1 MGNKRKDFSAIEL
14 SSVIEKKQKEAS
26 KVFETAEGVSIPKTA
41 SAPKEPLSHL
51 EFSAGIPPFL
61 RGPYSTMYVRRPW
74 TIRQYAGFSSAEESN
89 AFYLKNLA
97 MGQKGL
103 SVAFD
108 LPTHR
113 GYDSDH
119 ERVQG
124 DVGKAGVAIDSVEDM
139 KLLFNQIPLDAMSVS
154 MTMNGAVLPIMAFY
168 IVAAEEQGVCPEH
181 LSGTIQNDILKE
193 FMVRNTYVY
202 PPAPSIKIVSEIFKY
217 TSKKMPKFNSISISG
232 YHMQEAGATADIE
245 LAYTLADGLEYI
257 KTGLKAGLTIDEFAP
272 RLSFFWG
279 IGMNHFMEIAKMRAA
294 RMLWAKLVK
303 QFNPKNEKSLALRT
317 HCQTSG
323 WSLTAQVPF
332 NNVARTTIEAMAA
345 VFGGT
350 QSLHTNALDEAIAF
364 GKLVERDMRSKLD
377 IHPDDQSALS
387 VRNMAEVSK
396 GVDVFMIALFFIVIF
411 IGSGTLI
418 AGIIGISN
426 IMIFVIKERTK
437 EFGIRKA
444 LGAKPSSIV
453 GMVVQ
458 ESVLIT
464 TIAGYLGLTLGTYVL
479 SLIGNSLEKD
489 YFIKDPSV
497 SQGLVVGAT
506 FVLIISGLI
515 AALVPA
521 RKASQI
527 KPVVALRAD

>member
-1 MGNKRKDFSAIEL
+1 MFDLDRWREIFQSINKNKLRSIMSGFTVAFAILLFTLLFGVVSGLKNTFEGAFVDNAVNSMIVRVWKTSKPFNGMQSGRRIQLKNPDYNYLAEKYDSKIDLMTARIFKNFSISYKNKQDNYSITAVHPDHQFL
-14 SSVIEKKQKEAS
+14 EKTIITEGRYINQLDINESS
-26 KVFETAEGVSIPKTA
+26 KVIVIGRLVKSDLFGEKPALGKRVNVGGISYKVIGIFSDDGGDNEERISYIPVTTAQKLYG
-41 SAPKEPLSHL
+41 
-51 EFSAGIPPFL
+51 
-61 RGPYSTMYVRRPW
+61 
-74 TIRQYAGFSSAEESN
+74 N
-89 AFYLKNLA
+89 NDYL
-97 MGQKGL
+97 
-103 SVAFD
+103 
-108 LPTHR
+108 
-113 GYDSDH
+113 
-119 ERVQG
+119 
-124 DVGKAGVAIDSVEDM
+124 
-139 KLLFNQIPLDAMSVS
+139 NQIR
-154 MTMNGAVLPIMAFY
+154 I
-168 IVAAEEQGVCPEH
+168 
-181 LSGTIQNDILKE
+181 
-193 FMVRNTYVY
+193 
-202 PPAPSIKIVSEIFKY
+202 
-217 TSKKMPKFNSISISG
+217 G
-232 YHMQEAGATADIE
+232 Y
-245 LAYTLADGLEYI
+245 
-257 KTGLKAGLTIDEFAP
+257 
-272 RLSFFWG
+272 
-279 IGMNHFMEIAKMRAA
+279 
-294 RMLWAKLVK
+294 
-303 QFNPKNEKSLALRT
+303 NEDL
-317 HCQTSG
+317 
-323 WSLTAQVPF
+323 
-332 NNVARTTIEAMAA
+332 N
-345 VFGGT
+345 
-350 QSLHTNALDEAIAF
+350 LDEAIAF

-506 FVLIISGLI
+506 FVLILSGLI

>member
-1 MGNKRKDFSAIEL
+1 MFDLDRWREIFQSINKNKLRSIMSGFTVAFAILLFTLLFGVVSGLKNTFEGAFVDNAVNSMFVRVWKTTKPFNGLQSGRRIQLKNPDYDYLAEKYDSKIDLMTARIFKNFSISHKNKQDNYSITAVHPDHQFL
-14 SSVIEKKQKEAS
+14 EKTIITEGRYINQLDINESS
-26 KVFETAEGVSIPKTA
+26 KVIVIGRLVKSDLFGEKPALGKRVNVGGISYKVIGIFSDDGGDNEERISYIPVTTAQKLYG
-41 SAPKEPLSHL
+41 
-51 EFSAGIPPFL
+51 
-61 RGPYSTMYVRRPW
+61 
-74 TIRQYAGFSSAEESN
+74 N
-89 AFYLKNLA
+89 NDYL
-97 MGQKGL
+97 
-103 SVAFD
+103 
-108 LPTHR
+108 
-113 GYDSDH
+113 
-119 ERVQG
+119 
-124 DVGKAGVAIDSVEDM
+124 
-139 KLLFNQIPLDAMSVS
+139 NQIR
-154 MTMNGAVLPIMAFY
+154 I
-168 IVAAEEQGVCPEH
+168 
-181 LSGTIQNDILKE
+181 
-193 FMVRNTYVY
+193 
-202 PPAPSIKIVSEIFKY
+202 
-217 TSKKMPKFNSISISG
+217 G
-232 YHMQEAGATADIE
+232 Y
-245 LAYTLADGLEYI
+245 
-257 KTGLKAGLTIDEFAP
+257 
-272 RLSFFWG
+272 
-279 IGMNHFMEIAKMRAA
+279 
-294 RMLWAKLVK
+294 
-303 QFNPKNEKSLALRT
+303 NEDL
-317 HCQTSG
+317 
-323 WSLTAQVPF
+323 
-332 NNVARTTIEAMAA
+332 N
-345 VFGGT
+345 
-350 QSLHTNALDEAIAF
+350 LDEAIAF

-453 GMVVQ
+453 AMVVQ